1 MANSKQYT
9 GSVKFYNGE
18 KAYGFLSCPELK
30 KDIFVHASGII
41 DRIKNNDEVTF
52 NTEEGKK
59 GLQAV
64 NVQLSK

>member
-18 KAYGFLSCPELK
+18 KAYGFLSCKELS
-30 KDIFVHASGII
+30 KDIFVHASGLI
-41 DRIKNNDEVTF
+41 DRIEKDDVVTF
-52 NTEEGKK
+52 NTTEGKK